1 MSDKNYSL
9 YFYSTI
15 SLFVALL
22 LQITPVFGSTAY
34 WRPQFLLLVVSYWL
48 LKKQRQYGIAFAW
61 LAGMLFDIFSGHMLG
76 RHAITF
82 SFCAYILILLNK
94 RFYHFGLLSQA
105 FLVFL
110 LVLLNQLLSASI
122 SLLYRTDWNIVMLI
136 APAITSALIWP
147 LLSLL
152 MNRLPKGG
160 RLNQDNL
167 FEDQG

>member
-1 MSDKNYSL
+1 MINNGYLYS
-9 YFYSTI
+9 SI
-15 SLFVALL
+15 SLFVGIL
-22 LQITPVFGSTAY
+22 LQITPIIGPSAY

-61 LAGMLFDIFSGHMLG
+61 LAGMLLDIFSGQMLG
-76 RHAITF
+76 RYAITF

-94 RFYHFGLLSQA
+94 RFYHFGLLPQA

-110 LVLLNQLLSASI
+110 LVLLNQLLLASI
-122 SLLYRTDWNIVMLI
+122 SLLYRTDWSIVMLI
-136 APAITSALIWP
+136 APAITSALIWLP
-147 LLSLL
+147 LSLL

-167 FEDQG
+167 FENQG

>member
-94 RFYHFGLLSQA
+94 RFYHFGLLSQT

-110 LVLLNQLLSASI
+110 LVLLNQLLLASI